1 MNINRDKHNK
11 YVVNGVYGPST
22 SSSTDTGGSTGS
34 SSSTSSGS
42 NTGSSSSG
50 IGGGNYG
57 GNGGGSSVISVQKN
71 AFTIF
76 QTSDGVSTI
85 VQTATSEEST
95 ASIDFAG
102 DDVIKVTIAAQSSIP
117 ESEFTST
124 TGESVYKI
132 SYGKQTV
139 EEETQWVLELE
150 YVSGTQL
157 KPSDFDALKLF
168 SVESEE
174 EGSFSEVASFPS
186 SELTIETITKEVSVG
201 VTEDRVTKISVYCDQ
216 LQFTQVS
223 LTLTIEDTY
232 STVLSFNTSI
242 SNKTITQFIAD
253 LSDYATKVYV
263 QEQIDALVGAAPDI
277 LDTLYELANAL
288 GNDPNF
294 ATTITN
300 MITGIDNRVDVVE
313 ADIETLKEQ
322 LGNISVDDAIADYLT
337 TNNYA
342 KKSDITWGNLSDKPS
357 VFNTNIANI
366 SDLHSSWDAVLKA
379 QKPAWLTT
387 VSLATISDLHASWD
401 ALLKAAPSAYVTR
414 WPTAAEVGALTQSTG
429 DARYVKKTGDT
440 MTGYL
445 RIKEGDGNMMYGIQ
459 DASGNNAIVSYVGTN
474 SYIGMQRGTNYLRSG
489 ATDLIHR
496 KNGTDYKIWDSS
508 NDGSGSGL
516 DADLLDGL
524 QASWFYQEGYVMAY
538 RRIDA
543 SGLDQNTWYP
553 VTFSISATYN
563 VRIECRVAL
572 NSGTKPSWSTHAG
585 GFSVRKIWEVNGSGW
600 GTNPV
605 NRRVLVSDYAF
616 ASTDPV
622 RGINQNTNS
631 SLEYVYVRGGGV
643 YYFYLS
649 HNIGATL
656 HTSSYTSNN
665 ITIAPTTTAPAVIS
679 RNVAYVSDNVASATQ
694 LQTARTING
703 TAFNGTSNIVTSYWG
718 TARNFYIRDHD
729 SSHTGAAVSVNGS
742 ANEYLLLPSTIT
754 ASLNGNATSAS
765 YWQTART
772 LTVSGDATGSVSIRG
787 NANMS
792 LSLDVKYAT
801 SAGNADTLDSL
812 HASAFARKDQ
822 NPAVDLNT
830 VNGNGIMTN
839 PANANATTARHYPI
853 QEAGTLFYG
862 AAAYSSANQI
872 YGTFSSN
879 RWFFR
884 GGGGSTTTK
893 TAWKE
898 MAFLTSN
905 VASATKLQ
913 TARTI
918 WGQSFNGTANVSGNM
933 TGVTDINASGVIQ
946 TNGIITTRSGI
957 NVEGTGVKEY
967 LKNSS
972 YAGDVI
978 IGGSHTSTYGNYIYL
993 VPPDTNSIR
1002 VTSLTLC
1009 SAGSYTVR
1017 MGGDVYV
1024 TGRVTQASDIRLK
1037 TNISNLLYRGRLNPK
1052 TFIRDNKQQIGF
1064 IAQDVQKLY
1073 PEVVIEDNDE
1083 NHYLSLSYSNMTAI
1097 LSAQINYVE
1106 DEVSLLKKK
1115 IQELETR
1122 LSKYEDV
1129 K

>member
-22 SSSTDTGGSTGS
+22 SGSTDTGGSTGS

-76 QTSDGVSTI
+76 QTSDGVNTI

-201 VTEDRVTKISVYCDQ
+201 VTEDRVTKISVDCDQ

-223 LTLTIEDTY
+223 LTLTVEDTY

-322 LGNISVDDAIADYLT
+322 LGNISVDDAIANYLT

-342 KKSDITWGNLSDKPS
+342 KKSDITWGNLLDKPS

-366 SDLHSSWDAVLKA
+366 SDLHSSWDALLKA
-379 QKPAWLTT
+379 QKPTTLASYGIADGVNAVNVTGSGNVVTSASVSGHMLTLTKGVNALTT
-387 VSLATISDLHASWD
+387 VSLATISDLHSSWD
-401 ALLKAAPSAYVTR
+401 ALLKSAPSAYVTR
-414 WPTAAEVGALTQSTG
+414 WPTAAEVGALTQATG
-429 DARYVKKTGDT
+429 DGRYALKSGTNATGTWPISITGNAATATKLALQDTRSVNTAPFANGQGLIYHFKYNRADGLSDGGTYHSVLQFDQWIDPSGGLCKQLALTDGGNMWFRNASSATAWGAWKKLLDSSNYASTLDTRYVKKAGDT
-440 MTGYL
+440 MTGAL
-445 RIKEGDGNMMYGIQ
+445 TVPSLVVSGST
-459 DASGNNAIVSYVGTN
+459 ATVSGNKVWHAG
-474 SYIGMQRGTNYLRSG
+474 
-489 ATDLIHR
+489 
-496 KNGTDYKIWDSS
+496 

-516 DADLLDGL
+516 DADLLDGQHGSSYL
-524 QASWFYQEGYVMAY
+524 RSFWTNSPGYDANTYPSSSFCTFTYSRNAPYVGVLAYLGTSYGIYLNLAYNTGTSTGPIAY
-538 RRIDA
+538 RKV
-543 SGLDQNTWYP
+543 S
-553 VTFSISATYN
+553 
-563 VRIECRVAL
+563 
-572 NSGTKPSWSTHAG
+572 PS
-585 GFSVRKIWEVNGSGW
+585 N
-600 GTNPV
+600 
-605 NRRVLVSDYAF
+605 D
-616 ASTDPV
+616 
-622 RGINQNTNS
+622 
-631 SLEYVYVRGGGV
+631 GGGLGAWA
-643 YYFYLS
+643 YL
-649 HNIGATL
+649 
-656 HTSSYTSNN
+656 
-665 ITIAPTTTAPAVIS
+665 
-679 RNVAYVSDNVASATQ
+679 
-694 LQTARTING
+694 ART
-703 TAFNGTSNIVTSYWG
+703 T
-718 TARNFYIRDHD
+718 D
-729 SSHTGAAVSVNGS
+729 
-742 ANEYLLLPSTIT
+742 
-754 ASLNGNATSAS
+754 
-765 YWQTART
+765 
-772 LTVSGDATGSVSIRG
+772 
-787 NANMS
+787 
-792 LSLDVKYAT
+792 
-801 SAGNADTLDSL
+801 
-812 HASAFARKDQ
+812 
-822 NPAVDLNT
+822 
-830 VNGNGIMTN
+830 
-839 PANANATTARHYPI
+839 
-853 QEAGTLFYG
+853 
-862 AAAYSSANQI
+862 
-872 YGTFSSN
+872 
-879 RWFFR
+879 
-884 GGGGSTTTK
+884 
-893 TAWKE
+893 
-898 MAFLTSN
+898 N

-913 TARTI
+913 TARSI

-933 TGVTDINASGVIQ
+933 TGVGSISASGNIMTDNALFQ
-946 TNGIITTRSGI
+946 IDATNLSGDRGLNVLYNGQRVLCGFGTSGNKGLYITHSGSSPGWVLSVPSLTVVAIAQNSGVKVGIGTTSPSYKLHVAGTGYFSGALTTASGI

-978 IGGSHTSTYGNYIYL
+978 IGGSYTSTYGNYIYF